1 MARHLGDAN
10 LLSEPMDKVP
20 DATCCPEG
28 TMYQM
33 AKIKKHTL
41 PHF

>member
-1 MARHLGDAN
+1 MVRHLFDAN
-10 LLSEPMDKVP
+10 LQSEPIDKVP

-33 AKIKKHTL
+33 ANVL
-41 PHF
+41 